1 MERPGQQPASR
12 WRALIA
18 AAGFLLAGG
27 AAPTLA
33 ERTAGDLEREDF
45 LRQAEIGK
53 LRTIE
58 IGVTS
63 SSRATLS
70 LGGVSHDAHIQRIDA
85 HLRRFRTP
93 KRTYANFRDS
103 YKYNIA
109 AYRLDRLLDLNMV
122 PVSVERKVRGDR
134 AAVTWWVDDVL
145 MMEVDRRRDGIHP
158 PDVARWN
165 DQLYQARVLNQLA
178 YNADPNMGNILITT
192 DWRLWLID
200 FTRAFLSHRRLED
213 PELLVRIDRRV
224 LEGLRRLSFETLRR
238 ETAPYLSQPQ
248 MRAVMARRDAILE
261 VFAARIAADGEAAVV
276 CDLPGH

>member
-1 MERPGQQPASR
+1 MERPGHQLASPR
-12 WRALIA
+12 LAVIA
-18 AAGFLLAGG
+18 AAFLLAGC
-27 AAPTLA
+27 AAPALA

-63 SSRATLS
+63 SLRATLS

-122 PVSVERKVRGDR
+122 PVSVERKVRGDQ

-158 PDVARWN
+158 PDAARWN

-200 FTRAFLSHRRLED
+200 FTRAFRPWAQLEQ
-213 PELLVRIDRRV
+213 PELLIRIDRRLYRGLQDLDAERLR
-224 LEGLRRLSFETLRR
+224 LELADYLTGGEIKALLRR
-238 ETAPYLSQPQ
+238 
-248 MRAVMARRDAILE
+248 RDKLLAH
-261 VFAARIAADGEAAVV
+261 FAARVEELGEAAVI